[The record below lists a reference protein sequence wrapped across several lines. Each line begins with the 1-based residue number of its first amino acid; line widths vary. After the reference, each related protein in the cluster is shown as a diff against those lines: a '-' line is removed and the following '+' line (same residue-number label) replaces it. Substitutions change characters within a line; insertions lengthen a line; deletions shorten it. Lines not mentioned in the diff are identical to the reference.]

1 MTPIVKMGK
10 RNITSQEC
18 CKNPIFNVV
27 KHKNPGVVSIRR
39 KPINSKKKAFCLWTI
54 LQVFLCLK

>member
-10 RNITSQEC
+10 HNITSQEC

-27 KHKNPGVVSIRR
+27 KHKNPGVVSIR
-39 KPINSKKKAFCLWTI
+39 
-54 LQVFLCLK
+54 